1 MTPRELSEEEM
12 TTFRK
17 NTRLQNSVFL
27 NKLPFCS
34 SKNWCDEEDHK
45 MLFNM
50 AKTRL
55 EISPDYD
62 YVAFNFDF
70 ADQLAFY
77 GMWRHILVDY
87 ANTKKCQASQ
97 SALPAP
103 EFLRTKQLIKSFKG
117 FKSFFQSVFLALIL
131 QRQTE

>member
-1 MTPRELSEEEM
+1 MTPMKLSEEEM

-34 SKNWCDEEDHK
+34 SKKWYDEEDDK

-50 AKTRL
+50 VKKTL

-70 ADQLAFY
+70 ADQPAFH
-77 GMWRHILVDY
+77 GMML
-87 ANTKKCQASQ
+87 TQK
-97 SALPAP
+97 SARRRRVVCPAP
-103 EFLRTKQLIKSFKG
+103 DFVRTKQLI
-117 FKSFFQSVFLALIL
+117 
-131 QRQTE
+131 